1 MDGGYLWK
9 VSGSHALT
17 RSWKRRY
24 FRLDGTKLLYYR
36 NRVRPSRTSSISANA
51 QTSMGLSG
59 QYDLSVY
66 NLVRHDASCKKP
78 FAIRLSLMDDMD
90 DDDQSIKSFNT
101 SHTTNSF
108 NDLYR
113 PNSRPV
119 SATSWSR
126 PNSAVGPR
134 FDRPRMGSAQS
145 APSEKPKSLILLAEN
160 EKEMMNWIELLRA
173 VLREKFNSG
182 LPSSL
187 RENIVDVMLSR
198 LDSFTNP
205 SPPQTGRTTPSL
217 STDSRKTSLES
228 ITQRPFT
235 PHRHSSDSA
244 ASRIVPQKRSSECAA
259 QRPISSFRRSSTAIF
274 QVSPIFDEETLA
286 ETCET
291 LWSGDTF
298 MPEETLMP
306 KNMANNAWPPSPTSP
321 GASSRHPLH
330 PQSPNKAHF
339 APPSSISAPPS
350 SEKNS
355 SLSAKARRKSI
366 SMLSALTNSL
376 HISRDDGTI
385 AKRRMTLAANTIP
398 PILPSPRTNSHA
410 QVWKS

>member
-1 MDGGYLWK
+1 MVLG
-9 VSGSHALT
+9 
-17 RSWKRRY
+17 
-24 FRLDGTKLLYYR
+24 
-36 NRVRPSRTSSISANA
+36 
-51 QTSMGLSG
+51 G

-66 NLVRHDASCKKP
+66 NLVRHDTSCKKP

-90 DDDQSIKSFNT
+90 DDDDHSIRSFQTT
-101 SHTTNSF
+101 SSIA
-108 NDLYR
+108 DLNR

-119 SATSWSR
+119 SATSRSR
-126 PNSAVGPR
+126 PNSAVERR

-145 APSEKPKSLILLAEN
+145 APTEKPKSLILLAEN
-160 EKEMMNWIELLRA
+160 ENDMMHWIDLLRA

-228 ITQRPFT
+228 ISQRPFT

-244 ASRIVPQKRSSECAA
+244 ASRIVPQKRSSESNV
-259 QRPISSFRRSSTAIF
+259 QRPISSFRRISTAI
-274 QVSPIFDEETLA
+274 SPQSPAFDEETLA
-286 ETCET
+286 NTGET
-291 LWSGDTF
+291 LWSEETL
-298 MPEETLMP
+298 MPEETLLP
-306 KNMANNAWPPSPTSP
+306 ENMVSSGWPPSPTSP
-321 GASSRHPLH
+321 VASSRHPLH

-339 APPSSISAPPS
+339 SPSTSIPAPSLP
-350 SEKNS
+350 EKKSS
-355 SLSAKARRKSI
+355 SLTAKARRKSI

-385 AKRRMTLAANTIP
+385 AKRRMTLASNAIP
-398 PILPSPRTNSHA
+398 PSIPSPRTNPNP
-410 QVWKS
+410 QVWNS